1 MSMYSFQNL
10 FQREPSRSKIKGKIF
25 ADKVHIQLK
34 ITGPITIKSTT
45 LDMNLNDKN
54 MLKS

>member
-45 LDMNLNDKN
+45 LDMN
-54 MLKS
+54 